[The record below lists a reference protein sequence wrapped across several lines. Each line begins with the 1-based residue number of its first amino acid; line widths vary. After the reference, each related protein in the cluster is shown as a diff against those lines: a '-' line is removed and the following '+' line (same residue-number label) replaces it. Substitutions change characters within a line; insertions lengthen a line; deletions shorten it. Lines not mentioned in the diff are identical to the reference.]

1 MIDRIPVEVI
11 DNMGFNIE
19 DKAERRLLE
28 KKFKPKTDK
37 EIMDLVPSVLQ
48 MKLDRDPIWK
58 ISFKHGLTISEVKS
72 IVSGDFLDNGPKPTA
87 GYLFKDDVE
96 EKYGEQVFMKIT
108 RNSFPYAA
116 IRTKKNKD
124 AGMKE
129 YNESD
134 IIVAKFF
141 EDSNINVVDTDEWK
155 SFDYQRK
162 NRLKYRVVKS
172 GISVDPA
179 GNIVP
184 KDKEDELK
192 AIIENIDV
200 IGKPGRKRKNNDART
215 A

>member
-72 IVSGDFLDNGPKPTA
+72 IVSGDFLDNGPKLTA